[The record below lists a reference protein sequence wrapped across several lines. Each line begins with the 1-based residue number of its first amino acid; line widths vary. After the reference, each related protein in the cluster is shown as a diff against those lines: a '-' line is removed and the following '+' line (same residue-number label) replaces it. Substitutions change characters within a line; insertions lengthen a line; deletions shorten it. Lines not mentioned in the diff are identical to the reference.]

1 MPIYIV
7 SQRNSTNPT
16 DVAASEEGGKI
27 KTLFCLM
34 DGRGT
39 GKSVTIAVVCK
50 RWVDSARDE
59 RSSGPRCACV
69 TTAGTDLQ
77 HDAST
82 IHLRLELEGRLAAA
96 NFCRHDNEANEKP
109 LVIVQ
114 TICRMPC
121 NNIDGCEEELVRT
134 EGLAEAATT
143 DKLGEAC
150 KVRLAYLLLRLV
162 DTREGGAARLH

>member
-1 MPIYIV
+1 MYIV
-7 SQRNSTNPT
+7 SQRNSNNPT
-16 DVAASEEGGKI
+16 DVTASEEGGKF

-134 EGLAEAATT
+134 EGLAEAVTT
-143 DKLGEAC
+143 DKLGEAFE
-150 KVRLAYLLLRLV
+150 VRFAHLLFRLV
-162 DTREGGAARLH
+162 DARETGRGRA

>member
-1 MPIYIV
+1 MYIV
-7 SQRNSTNPT
+7 SQRNSKNPT
-16 DVAASEEGGKI
+16 DVAASEEGGKL
-27 KTLFCLM
+27 KTLFWLM
-34 DGRGT
+34 GGGGT

-59 RSSGPRCACV
+59 RSSGPRFACA

-114 TICRMPC
+114 TIYCRMLC
-121 NNIDGCEEELVRT
+121 NNVDGFEEELVRT